1 MRGTTIEYYDSHA
14 EDFVSST
21 VGADMGTLL
30 AAFLELVPDGGE
42 GARLGLRIRA
52 RLPGDDAGGV

>member
-30 AAFLELVPDGGE
+30 AAFLELVPDGGGRCST
-42 GARLGLRIRA
+42 GAADQGATPWR
-52 RLPGDDAGGV
+52 